1 MDLCLEFAF
10 KVKLS
15 EQEDMQELVAR
26 LFLRI
31 LAQFSSLIL
40 MELLKDGI
48 SLNKGLSLKMWPVI
62 PSLSKMCT
70 HFA

>member
-15 EQEDMQELVAR
+15 EQEDIQELVAS

-40 MELLKDGI
+40 MEL
-48 SLNKGLSLKMWPVI
+48 
-62 PSLSKMCT
+62 
-70 HFA
+70 

>member
-1 MDLCLEFAF
+1 MDLCLEFVF

-15 EQEDMQELVAR
+15 EQEDIQELVAS

-40 MELLKDGI
+40 MEL
-48 SLNKGLSLKMWPVI
+48 
-62 PSLSKMCT
+62 
-70 HFA
+70 